1 MPLNS
6 SILFSSQFI
15 NSYFIL
21 VELINGFFWVFSFTN
36 WTWLKIF
43 TLRLGAQ
50 LKLIRMIISSAS
62 VTFIIFTEL
71 TLYYKLQFY

>member
-43 TLRLGAQ
+43 ILRLGAQ

-71 TLYYKLQFY
+71 TLYYKLQF